1 MLAGSIADRSKS
13 RFGRR
18 RPVIV
23 IGCVICVLSLLIF
36 GYTREVASVFT
47 TWGSD
52 AVSIIA
58 FPRLPA
64 SSINTLLTLLY
75 DCAQHTSLTIW
86 LAVFAVYA
94 LDFAINGVQ
103 ATDRALIVD
112 VLPISQQEEANAW
125 VARL

>member
-1 MLAGSIADRSKS
+1 
-13 RFGRR
+13 
-18 RPVIV
+18 V

-36 GYTREVASVFT
+36 GYTREVASVVT

-52 AVSIIA
+52 AVSYHDLMMHEYLHSD
-58 FPRLPA
+58 R
-64 SSINTLLTLLY
+64 STLRV
-75 DCAQHTSLTIW
+75 QHATLTIW

-112 VLPISQQEEANAW
+112 VLPVSQQEEANAW